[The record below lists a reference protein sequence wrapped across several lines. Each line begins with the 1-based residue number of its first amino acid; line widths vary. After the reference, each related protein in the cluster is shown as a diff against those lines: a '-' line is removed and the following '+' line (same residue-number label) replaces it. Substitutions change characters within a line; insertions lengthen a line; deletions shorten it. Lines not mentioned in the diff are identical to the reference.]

1 MWALVTKTGK
11 ILAKDFPTKIAA
23 AQYKLYYTNVKDA
36 TIINQNSEKFINI
49 DLKNKRN

>member
-1 MWALVTKTGK
+1 MWALITKTGK

-23 AQYKLYYTNVKDA
+23 SQYKLYYVNVKDA
-36 TIINQNSEKFINI
+36 IVINQNSEKFINI